1 MRKYAETLVKYVG
14 CKPFKRVGNHSV
26 EVWAWLNVTMYL
38 DDATN
43 EWKRVKNPTRIFKY
57 HDAHICIV
65 NDNTKQF
72 WLSHAGWF
80 TSSTTQALNQYREWF
95 SHLGYKCMTD

>member
-43 EWKRVKNPTRIFKY
+43 EWKRVKNPTRIF
-57 HDAHICIV
+57 
-65 NDNTKQF
+65 
-72 WLSHAGWF
+72 
-80 TSSTTQALNQYREWF
+80 
-95 SHLGYKCMTD
+95 